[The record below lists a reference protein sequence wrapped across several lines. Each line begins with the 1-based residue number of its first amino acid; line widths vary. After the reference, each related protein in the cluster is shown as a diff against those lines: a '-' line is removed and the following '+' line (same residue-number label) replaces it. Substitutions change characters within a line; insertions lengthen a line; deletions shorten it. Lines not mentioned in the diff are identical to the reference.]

1 MVAVSRIWGDIL
13 ETEGPGLSAR
23 MRKMVCPPAS
33 GSTISMNT
41 STPIPPTQCVRQRH
55 SMEAWDSASTSLRM
69 VAPVVVKPETVSKS
83 ASTKNG
89 ISPLSTNGSAPI
101 TARMSQQSA
110 TVT

>member
-1 MVAVSRIWGDIL
+1 MVAVSRICGDIL

-41 STPIPPTQCVRQRH
+41 STPMPPTQCVRQRQ
-55 SMEAWDSASTSLRM
+55 SMEAWLSASTSPRM

-83 ASTKNG
+83 ASMKNG
-89 ISPLSTNGSAPI
+89 ISRLRTNGSAPM
-101 TARMSQQSA
+101 TARMSQHNA